1 MSSAPLQLW
10 NTLTRRTE
18 PLATREAGHV
28 RLYVCGVTVY
38 AHPHVGHA
46 RVWLVFDVLVRF
58 LEWAG
63 QRVTYVRNIPDIE
76 DTLIE
81 RAAAAGIPAAEL
93 AAMMADA
100 MLADSHALGCRPPDV
115 EPRATAHIPE
125 MIAMIETLEQR
136 RLAYRVP
143 DGVYFSVPDLPAYGR
158 LSHRRLEDMRA
169 GARVEVDDHKRHP
182 ADFALWKA
190 AKPGEPFW
198 ESPFGAG
205 RPGWHIECSAMS
217 VRYLGQPFDLHG
229 GGEDLIIPHHENEI
243 SQAQG
248 ASGQT
253 FAPHW
258 MHIAFLR
265 LGTEKMSKSLGNI
278 VSIRDALT
286 RHSVEALRLALLA
299 THYRSPLDF
308 APETVAEAEATL
320 LRIYE
325 TIARVPAAVVPAQS
339 CEDATR
345 VRAAFREG
353 LADDLNTPRA
363 LAAIHDGV
371 RAANRQ
377 IDAGRLDE
385 AAAVIAALR
394 EVGAVLGLLQEDASA
409 LLGARRERGAEAAG
423 LDPAEIERLIG
434 ERAAARKARDF
445 KRADGIRESLAA
457 AGITLED
464 KPDGT
469 TGWTA
474 R

>member
-1 MSSAPLQLW
+1 
-10 NTLTRRTE
+10 
-18 PLATREAGHV
+18 
-28 RLYVCGVTVY
+28 
-38 AHPHVGHA
+38 
-46 RVWLVFDVLVRF
+46 
-58 LEWAG
+58 
-63 QRVTYVRNIPDIE
+63 
-76 DTLIE
+76 
-81 RAAAAGIPAAEL
+81 
-93 AAMMADA
+93 
-100 MLADSHALGCRPPDV
+100 
-115 EPRATAHIPE
+115 
-125 MIAMIETLEQR
+125 
-136 RLAYRVP
+136 
-143 DGVYFSVPDLPAYGR
+143 
-158 LSHRRLEDMRA
+158 
-169 GARVEVDDHKRHP
+169 
-182 ADFALWKA
+182 
-190 AKPGEPFW
+190 
-198 ESPFGAG
+198 
-205 RPGWHIECSAMS
+205 
-217 VRYLGQPFDLHG
+217 
-229 GGEDLIIPHHENEI
+229 
-243 SQAQG
+243 
-248 ASGQT
+248 
-253 FAPHW
+253 

-278 VSIRDALT
+278 VSIRDALA

-339 CEDATR
+339 CEDAAR
-345 VRAAFREG
+345 MRAAFREG

-394 EVGAVLGLLQEDASA
+394 EVGAVLGLLQEDASV